1 MPFLD
6 RTSEIQSIIQNQQQK
21 KQYEQSG
28 NGKKNSKKTQDK
40 DVNSAQFNDK
50 ARQVSKELQ
59 ETADLLQKLTK
70 CRFLNWTN
78 SLKRK

>member
-21 KQYEQSG
+21 KQYEQSETV
-28 NGKKNSKKTQDK
+28 KKTKKKSDK
-40 DVNSAQFNDK
+40 DVTVAEFNGK

-70 CRFLNWTN
+70 CM
-78 SLKRK
+78 